1 MDKLIEL
8 IKSKSFSAA
17 EKLLRKELALS
28 PNNCYL
34 LTQLANVLWN
44 RCKDEEALSYADK
57 AKEVCPVMLLLNY
70 TRGRIL
76 WSLEK
81 YEQSIEEWYVVLNM
95 TIEEVAE
102 NGYDVRWA
110 KSVINDSRYYKAGC
124 LTYAKAAFEQEP
136 NDPLVK
142 YDYAVALMFNGLS
155 EDALLQFEE
164 LVALGLDYIAFSEH
178 GEGVRW
184 AKKLLRNA
192 QKQIDQIQA
201 SQQ

>member
-81 YEQSIEEWYVVLNM
+81 YEQSIEEWDVVLNM

-102 NGYDVRWA
+102 NG
-110 KSVINDSRYYKAGC
+110 N
-124 LTYAKAAFEQEP
+124 
-136 NDPLVK
+136 
-142 YDYAVALMFNGLS
+142 
-155 EDALLQFEE
+155 
-164 LVALGLDYIAFSEH
+164 
-178 GEGVRW
+178 GVRW
-184 AKKLLRNA
+184 AKKLLRNT

-201 SQQ
+201 NLQ

>member
-44 RCKDEEALSYADK
+44 RSKDKEALSYADK
-57 AKEVCPVMLLLNY
+57 AKEVCPAMPLLNY

-81 YEQSIEEWYVVLNM
+81 YEQSIEEWDVVLNM

-102 NGYDVRWA
+102 NGYGVRWA
-110 KSVINDSRYYKAGC
+110 KS
-124 LTYAKAAFEQEP
+124 
-136 NDPLVK
+136 DPLVK

-155 EDALLQFEE
+155 EDALLQFKE

-184 AKKLLRNA
+184 AKKLLRNT
-192 QKQIDQIQA
+192 QKQIKIILEG
-201 SQQ
+201 

>member
-1 MDKLIEL
+1 MDRLIEL
-8 IKSKSFSAA
+8 IKSNSFSAA

-44 RCKDEEALSYADK
+44 RSKDKEALSYADK
-57 AKEVCPVMLLLNY
+57 AKEVCPVMPLLNY

-81 YEQSIEEWYVVLNM
+81 
-95 TIEEVAE
+95 
-102 NGYDVRWA
+102 
-110 KSVINDSRYYKAGC
+110 
-124 LTYAKAAFEQEP
+124 
-136 NDPLVK
+136 
-142 YDYAVALMFNGLS
+142 
-155 EDALLQFEE
+155 
-164 LVALGLDYIAFSEH
+164 GLDYIAFSEH

-184 AKKLLRNA
+184 AKKLLRNT

-201 SQQ
+201 NQQ

>member
-1 MDKLIEL
+1 MIIEISIFMQYQRKRLRNFGTKRYSFLLGQNQIVLSKMDKLIEL

-34 LTQLANVLWN
+34 LAQLANVLWN
-44 RCKDEEALSYADK
+44 RCKDKEALSYADK
-57 AKEVCPVMLLLNY
+57 AKEVCPVMPLLNY

-81 YEQSIEEWYVVLNM
+81 
-95 TIEEVAE
+95 
-102 NGYDVRWA
+102 
-110 KSVINDSRYYKAGC
+110 
-124 LTYAKAAFEQEP
+124 
-136 NDPLVK
+136 
-142 YDYAVALMFNGLS
+142 
-155 EDALLQFEE
+155 
-164 LVALGLDYIAFSEH
+164 GLDYIAFSEH

-184 AKKLLRNA
+184 AKKLLRNT

-201 SQQ
+201 NLQ

>member
-1 MDKLIEL
+1 MIIEISIFMQYQRKRLRNFGTKRYSFLLGQNQIVLSKMDKLIEL

-81 YEQSIEEWYVVLNM
+81 YEQSIEEWDVVLNM
-95 TIEEVAE
+95 TVEEVAE
-102 NGYDVRWA
+102 NGY
-110 KSVINDSRYYKAGC
+110 
-124 LTYAKAAFEQEP
+124 
-136 NDPLVK
+136 
-142 YDYAVALMFNGLS
+142 
-155 EDALLQFEE
+155 
-164 LVALGLDYIAFSEH
+164 
-178 GEGVRW
+178 GVRW
-184 AKKLLRNA
+184 AKKLLRNT

-201 SQQ
+201 NLQ

>member
-34 LTQLANVLWN
+34 LTQLANALWN
-44 RCKDEEALSYADK
+44 RCKDKEALSYADK
-57 AKEVCPVMLLLNY
+57 AKEVCPVMPLLNY

-81 YEQSIEEWYVVLNM
+81 YEQSIEEWDVILNM

-102 NGYDVRWA
+102 NGY
-110 KSVINDSRYYKAGC
+110 
-124 LTYAKAAFEQEP
+124 
-136 NDPLVK
+136 
-142 YDYAVALMFNGLS
+142 
-155 EDALLQFEE
+155 
-164 LVALGLDYIAFSEH
+164 
-178 GEGVRW
+178 GVR
-184 AKKLLRNA
+184 
-192 QKQIDQIQA
+192 
-201 SQQ
+201 